1 MFSTKE
7 LKQVLR
13 MVSFIS
19 SFEGHELWKL
29 SDVFVHWCNQPVT
42 IKNCL
47 SPTHADHYDLKKL
60 EQHYHI
66 VFNFQRSYTYRHSA
80 TFNPQS
86 FTPLSFRSF

>member
-29 SDVFVHWCNQPVT
+29 SDVFVHWCYQPVT
-42 IKNCL
+42 IENCL
-47 SPTHADHYDLKKL
+47 SPTHADHYDLKK
-60 EQHYHI
+60 
-66 VFNFQRSYTYRHSA
+66 
-80 TFNPQS
+80 
-86 FTPLSFRSF
+86 